1 MTKNPVTI
9 IKRLIIAVCF
19 LVILCIAL
27 VIALAIVVHQD
38 HGSSKRDSHECPVGR
53 NAMPQVDL
61 DGRHGIFDD
70 LTSKEIIAVR
80 DFILRETSLN
90 VTPFEKATLATNYIY
105 LIELQQPPKD
115 LTLQYLDNS
124 GPKPVRKAKVIVN
137 RGDDGVPVVQEYI
150 VEATDKPI
158 KYTKLGHP
166 IPFHKR
172 ILDSIQY
179 RIIGKMVV
187 SLTKQIHKLLLE
199 SYDGYTYHNCT
210 DRCLT
215 WTDTQPAALQSGQHK
230 IWIWFVR
237 DIPGMYIHPVGL
249 EVLFDCPGTDPA
261 LWKAEMIYYNNQ
273 TFDSAERL
281 MTAYNGGSLQ
291 KVILKAPNEKEAMYS
306 TYQRR
311 GVSQPPKPARGPR
324 LFEPDGKRYSVQGR
338 HVEYMGWSFDFRVR
352 SSTGM
357 QIFDIQFQGARIV
370 YELSLQEAAA
380 FY

>member
-137 RGDDGVPVVQEYI
+137 RGGDGVPVVQEYI
-150 VEATDKPI
+150 VEPTDKPI

-172 ILDSIQY
+172 VFASIQY
-179 RIIGKMVV
+179 RIIEKMVV